1 MCQLRKF
8 MNWLPDRHRRVD
20 VFSLCSQSSLGCLTF
35 LTHINSLLFTMHVM
49 LWGNHHRSSSKRSSW
64 IGILP
69 CSVPPEAEKCPSATW
84 AQRSLT
90 TDTIPLLMTC
100 WELAFKHP
108 ERHYTFVHR
117 QNVRIIEHPDPTC
130 QKEIYCTAG
139 PLPQAEICTYLLQL
153 QTWWYTLFEEDL
165 SLKTLRMPCMAFVA
179 CFLSLRWN
187 PEALDWQQWLQAC
200 T

>member
-1 MCQLRKF
+1 MSCFEATITARLRKGQAE
-8 MNWLPDRHRRVD
+8 LAYCRAVCRLKQRSVRV
-20 VFSLCSQSSLGCLTF
+20 T
-35 LTHINSLLFTMHVM
+35 
-49 LWGNHHRSSSKRSSW
+49 
-64 IGILP
+64 
-69 CSVPPEAEKCPSATW
+69 TW